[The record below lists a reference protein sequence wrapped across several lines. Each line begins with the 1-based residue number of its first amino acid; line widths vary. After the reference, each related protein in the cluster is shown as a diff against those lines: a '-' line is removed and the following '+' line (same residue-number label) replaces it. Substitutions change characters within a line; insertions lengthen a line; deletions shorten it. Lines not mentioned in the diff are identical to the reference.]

1 MAAIMS
7 LPQCVEEDGLSD
19 LAKYCATYTSI
30 ISLKCTD
37 TSELLYLLSIHETLL
52 LCQIEDLQRCVYLAT
67 RLKLDAVIYA
77 HHMALTTNH
86 LEIHK
91 QQGTESIQIYLTSIG
106 NPIVE
111 IRQSYNRL
119 ISTMGF
125 HILVRWH
132 LYTESGGKQTY
143 QTSILL
149 NKKFSKWRSNWDCI
163 IVFGLR
169 NYISFALFKTKYT
182 KGINIPQIT
191 NIDPHLRDTA
201 NHGYVRFN

>member
-7 LPQCVEEDGLSD
+7 RPQCVEEDGLSD

-37 TSELLYLLSIHETLL
+37 TSEVLYLASIHEALL
-52 LCQIEDLQRCVYLAT
+52 LCQIEDLQWRDYLTT
-67 RLKLDAVIYA
+67 RLVLDAVICA
-77 HHMALTTNH
+77 HHTTLTTNH

-91 QQGTESIQIYLTSIG
+91 QQGTESIQIYLISIG

-111 IRQSYNRL
+111 IRRSYDRL

-143 QTSILL
+143 QTSTCILL
-149 NKKFSKWRSNWDCI
+149 NKQGKSEGFDSCDRPSNLAQIWSKSSIFCPLWPWNLMD
-163 IVFGLR
+163 GLG
-169 NYISFALFKTKYT
+169 K
-182 KGINIPQIT
+182 Q
-191 NIDPHLRDTA
+191 
-201 NHGYVRFN
+201 